1 MATNQNRKKKPVNV
15 KDRVAEP
22 KPKRKSTSSGTGAA
36 QTTRASGQ
44 SKGAAQKPSAK
55 GGSDVWLWA
64 LGAIAAT
71 GTAYGVWKHI
81 EANEHKVVADQ
92 ANKRASA
99 HHADAHSAKQHAE
112 KMEEIATKERQ
123 RANRAEDRTREMEA
137 KAAEER
143 HRADVAE
150 KRAIKLVKEV
160 ADRANSHI
168 AELLRETAPPLRF
181 DGCSAAATDGV
192 EIRINMIWIFSA
204 IVDPAEEA
212 GAIFGR
218 IIGAVAHEWY
228 HYNDTSRGT
237 RPLHDEEL
245 RADTYA
251 GKLLAK
257 LSVQPHHFADLLRVF
272 PESSTHPDGRLRA
285 QTMLNAYTAE
295 TQKKER
301 EVAESITT
309 IVTQPVTEAVVVGAQ
324 APVRRPRN
332 GAANKSA
339 AKRKSTSKT
348 GATKM
353 SATKTATTGATKMSA
368 TKTVTTGTPKKRA
381 AKRSTVGRQ
390 EGSEH
395 VETTHAAVHH

>member
-1 MATNQNRKKKPVNV
+1 MATNRSRNKKPISDT
-15 KDRVAEP
+15 DRTTEP
-22 KPKRKSTSSGTGAA
+22 RTKRKSTSSGTGAVH
-36 QTTRASGQ
+36 TTKTNKRSRDAVQRSSKEKAS
-44 SKGAAQKPSAK
+44 
-55 GGSDVWLWA
+55 DLWLWA

-81 EANEHKVVADQ
+81 EANDHKVVADE

-112 KMEEIATKERQ
+112 KMESIATKERQ

-143 HRADVAE
+143 HRANVAE

-160 ADRANSHI
+160 ADRANNHI

-181 DGCSAAATDGV
+181 DGCSTAATDGV
-192 EIRINMIWIFSA
+192 EIRINMTWIFSA

-218 IIGAVAHEWY
+218 IIGAVAHEWF
-228 HYNDTSRGT
+228 HYRDTNRGK
-237 RPLHDEEL
+237 RPPHEEEL
-245 RADTYA
+245 CADKSA
-251 GKLLAK
+251 GQLLAK

-272 PESSTHPDGRLRA
+272 PESPTHPDGRLRA
-285 QTMLNAYTAE
+285 ETVLNAYTAE
-295 TQKKER
+295 TLKKER
-301 EVAESITT
+301 EAAQTITT
-309 IVTQPVTEAVVVGAQ
+309 IVTRPVAEAVPVVTQ
-324 APVRRPRN
+324 ASVRRTRN

-353 SATKTATTGATKMSA
+353 SATKTATTG
-368 TKTVTTGTPKKRA
+368 TPKKRA
-381 AKRSTVGRQ
+381 AKRSAVGRQ
-390 EGSEH
+390 EESEH